1 VTSLRA
7 KTKELIFQGAL
18 KAFAEKGYNETT
30 MEQISELCGVAKGT
44 LYYNFKTK
52 EDLYIFVMESGV
64 QRFIEKITDFVE
76 VVSPDDFRQ
85 RVVRLIEAHLEFF
98 QKETDFCRLLL
109 SKGWGTQER
118 HYTIRH
124 VLQKYF
130 ELIESELQ
138 LAKDRGKLSS
148 IIDVRTTAS
157 SFFGMLAFTAMR
169 TIIYGQSLEEPAVRY
184 SLQSLALHALGIFEE

>member
-1 VTSLRA
+1 MRA

-30 MEQISELCGVAKGT
+30 MDQISELCGVAKGT

-64 QRFIEKITDFVE
+64 ERFIEKIRDFVE
-76 VVSPDDFRQ
+76 VIRPDDFRQ
-85 RVVRLIEAHLEFF
+85 RVIRLIEAHLEFF
-98 QKETDFCRLLL
+98 QTETDFCRLLL
-109 SKGWGTQER
+109 SKAWGTQER

-130 ELIESELQ
+130 EFLESQLQ
-138 LAKDRGKLSS
+138 TAKDAGKLPS
-148 IIDVRTTAS
+148 IIDIRTTAS
-157 SFFGMLAFTAMR
+157 SFFGMLAFTTMR
-169 TIIYGQSLEEPAVRY
+169 TIAYGQSLDEPAVRY
-184 SLQSLALHALGIFEE
+184 SVQSLALHALGIFEE